1 MGCDNNFSVLAKP
14 DPSLSQ
20 AEETLIFPPEKYQS
34 SGSKLTDAGIYNFV
48 VQDPVYVVQD
58 PVHVV
63 QDPVYVVLDPVYCVL
78 EHVHVVQDPVHYC
91 GDGGGS
97 SGL

>member
-48 VQDPVYVVQD
+48 VQDPVYIVQD
-58 PVHVV
+58 PVHIV
-63 QDPVYVVLDPVYCVL
+63 QDPVYCVSIRSFS
-78 EHVHVVQDPVHYC
+78 H
-91 GDGGGS
+91 GS
-97 SGL
+97 GCDVDRGWWWMSWC